1 MMGKWTPK
9 TTLIVA
15 GVAVAGLW
23 YLKRQGVQTVQAAA
37 NAVNP
42 LNNENVFYGGVN
54 SVGAELTGDEHFTLG
69 GWLYDLTHGEPE
81 I

>member
-1 MMGKWTPK
+1 MNKWTPK

-23 YLKRQGVQTVQAAA
+23 YLKRQAGETLADVG

-42 LNNENVFYGGVN
+42 VNQDNIFNRYFVDSYQKITGSQGTPGGDFYDWMHGG
-54 SVGAELTGDEHFTLG
+54 
-69 GWLYDLTHGEPE
+69 
-81 I
+81 